1 MSLVIA
7 ERGNTE
13 DKQLQIP
20 KTLPLTCIYRTSL
33 ASKKVSKPDLTM
45 LNIFDLLPSLM
56 QTDNYLYFLLSIDT
70 RAGFFFLFMNVP
82 DNIKAKFVPTRTL
95 CDCSLVSNFSQFQI
109 YAEPF
114 WLETHKEKRMLLKE
128 CIYCFQSFHFPWS
141 VCIYVFERRSTADF
155 FFFFLWAV

>member
-70 RAGFFFLFMNVP
+70 RAGFFF
-82 DNIKAKFVPTRTL
+82 
-95 CDCSLVSNFSQFQI
+95 
-109 YAEPF
+109 
-114 WLETHKEKRMLLKE
+114 
-128 CIYCFQSFHFPWS
+128 
-141 VCIYVFERRSTADF
+141 
-155 FFFFLWAV
+155 FL